1 MVIRQTGRSGADKIF
16 KAAAD
21 AQSVNLVGS
30 RVYQTAE
37 IKFLP
42 VTTQV
47 SMRSKFFPSAAL
59 LTAALLCRAVGDI
72 VVPGANGTD
81 GVLVVGTDT
90 VIDLSKAVTAAWNS
104 DNSANVGKGVYDAS
118 KWAVVFKYSDVN
130 ILSNAT
136 VTFKNHP
143 SRAPGR
149 CKKLSVISS
158 PTAPSQPLRGRWS
171 NGERSEPS
179 ATDPAGVG
187 NRKLV
192 VVGGPRG
199 ACVGVF
205 DKKHPTQAH
214 PWPTQKTLT
223 S

>member
-1 MVIRQTGRSGADKIF
+1 MTILFWNKCNGDNWCPFERVELDHDLFTGMAGVYVIWY
-16 KAAAD
+16 AA
-21 AQSVNLVGS
+21 GS
-30 RVYQTAE
+30 N
-37 IKFLP
+37 P
-42 VTTQV
+42 
-47 SMRSKFFPSAAL
+47 
-59 LTAALLCRAVGDI
+59 
-72 VVPGANGTD
+72 
-81 GVLVVGTDT
+81 
-90 VIDLSKAVTAAWNS
+90 KAVRVGQGNIADRIAAHRRDPQIMTYATRS
-104 DNSANVGKGVYDAS
+104 LYVT
-118 KWAVVFKYSDVN
+118 WAKVPAAQQN
-130 ILSNAT
+130 GI
-136 VTFKNHP
+136 
-143 SRAPGR
+143 GR

-158 PTAPSQPLRGRWS
+158 LTAPSQPLRGRWS

-179 ATDPAGVG
+179 ATDPAGVE

>member
-1 MVIRQTGRSGADKIF
+1 MWCWRTGAEPFAGRNSIATIPVHRSLRRFSGYPNQKCVDDLSCRTHSTRRSRAIILHVFRSNSPGRLGSQAGRQLRRIQGAPVSGLRVQTPRLLDRVATVPRYF
-16 KAAAD
+16 TRFGGAAD
-21 AQSVNLVGS
+21 SGHLHGN
-30 RVYQTAE
+30 
-37 IKFLP
+37 
-42 VTTQV
+42 
-47 SMRSKFFPSAAL
+47 
-59 LTAALLCRAVGDI
+59 CRWD
-72 VVPGANGTD
+72 
-81 GVLVVGTDT
+81 
-90 VIDLSKAVTAAWNS
+90 
-104 DNSANVGKGVYDAS
+104 
-118 KWAVVFKYSDVN
+118 
-130 ILSNAT
+130 
-136 VTFKNHP
+136 
-143 SRAPGR
+143 GR

-158 PTAPSQPLRGRWS
+158 PTALSQPLRGRWS

-205 DKKHPTQAH
+205 DKKHPSQAH

>member
-1 MVIRQTGRSGADKIF
+1 MFTD
-16 KAAAD
+16 
-21 AQSVNLVGS
+21 LVGS
-30 RVYQTAE
+30 TQLKQRMGDWLGVRRIQEHHAMVRGLLAE
-37 IKFLP
+37 
-42 VTTQV
+42 
-47 SMRSKFFPSAAL
+47 
-59 LTAALLCRAVGDI
+59 C
-72 VVPGANGTD
+72 
-81 GVLVVGTDT
+81 
-90 VIDLSKAVTAAWNS
+90 
-104 DNSANVGKGVYDAS
+104 
-118 KWAVVFKYSDVN
+118 
-130 ILSNAT
+130 
-136 VTFKNHP
+136 
-143 SRAPGR
+143 R

-205 DKKHPTQAH
+205 DKKHPSQAH